1 MIDAEQSQIP
11 ALISGTLFPQFH
23 VETNRGGQSDL
34 GNIAGR
40 FVLLCVLGSVASE
53 ISRNAIAALESA
65 NYLRNLPNDQVG
77 VLVAC
82 NPLETNHSLI
92 RQIESNMLMIRDYD
106 LKVVTTLGI
115 LKNKGSAGHSV
126 SAVWILVD
134 PMFRIAKIWP
144 LRESAAAI
152 SALVNTPPANNF
164 AGVELSAPVL
174 IAPNVFESAFCRELI
189 DCYLSGQP
197 QSSGVARVVEGKLE
211 NVNVPTRKRRFDHEI
226 KDQKLR
232 DTISTTIAVR
242 LLPQI
247 FRAFQYR
254 VTRIERQLVAC
265 YDAEGGGFFKAHRDN
280 SYVGTKHRAFAVTI
294 NLNPDEYD
302 GGDLRFPE
310 FGNRTYRAP
319 KGGAVVFSC
328 ALLHEAL
335 PVTRGVRYAFLPFLF
350 DEAGQKLLEDSA
362 EHIGESARGF

>member
-1 MIDAEQSQIP
+1 MNCDEQYQIP
-11 ALISGTLFPQFH
+11 SLIPGTLFPQFQ
-23 VETNRGGQSDL
+23 VETNRGVQSDL

-40 FVLLCVLGSVASE
+40 FVLLCVFGSVTSE
-53 ISRNAIAALESA
+53 VSQNAISALKSA
-65 NYLRNLPNDQVG
+65 SYLRNLPNDPVA

-82 NPLETNHSLI
+82 NPQEKEHPLI
-92 RQIESNMLMIRDYD
+92 RQVESNMLVIRDYN
-106 LKVVTTLGI
+106 LNVVTALGL
-115 LKNKGSAGHSV
+115 LKNKGSAGHSLSV
-126 SAVWILVD
+126 VWILID

-144 LRESAAAI
+144 LRQSSAAI
-152 SALVNTPPANNF
+152 SALVNTPPVDGF

-174 IAPNVFESAFCRELI
+174 IAPSVFEPALCRELI
-189 DCYLSGQP
+189 DCYLAGQP
-197 QSSGVARVVEGKLE
+197 ESSGVARVVEGKLE
-211 NVNVPTRKRRFDHEI
+211 NVIVPARKRRFDYEI

-232 DTISTTIAVR
+232 DIISTTIAVR

-254 VTRIERQLVAC
+254 ATRIERQLVAC

-294 NLNPDEYD
+294 NLNPDEHD

-310 FGNRTYRAP
+310 FGSRTYRAP

-335 PVTRGVRYAFLPFLF
+335 PVTRGLRYAFLPFLF
-350 DEAGQKLLEDSA
+350 DEAGQKLLGESV
-362 EHIGESARGF
+362 EHIGESARDF